1 MNLKQKALDLTYKI
15 ENNFFLTVVRRS
27 LTMMIPFVLVGG
39 FACAFINLPFI
50 DYGSE
55 LFDGALG
62 TLYSIFIFIYNG
74 TFGLFSLALV
84 IVITVSYCIEKNES
98 PDKAAMYVIVAL
110 GAYGAQLNIGTSGFN
125 FESLGVKSSF
135 SAIFIALLSCF
146 LYERLK
152 RITTFSLKK
161 YVSGMDVMCANSI
174 SSLLPMTFVVG
185 VAVLINLLLHSF
197 FGVKSV
203 HELFSNLSCALFA
216 HVHNRFFSG
225 LLYTFLLHFFWSL
238 GFHGSNLMEP
248 IAQSIFSDV
257 AADTVF
263 SKSFFDTYIVMGGC
277 GTTICVL
284 LLLLLF
290 FRKTRLGNLSKIA
303 FFPVVF
309 NLNEVLTFGIPI
321 VLNPVMVIPFISTP
335 VVLYCIA
342 YAATAS
348 GLVPGLITTVP
359 WSTPILI
366 SGYIA
371 TGSVRGVLLQLFLVA
386 TGMAVYYP
394 FIRLNKRV
402 QEVSAHK
409 RLDTLVE
416 ALKRCEQETEPPQF
430 LSRIDSLGMIS
441 RVLLD
446 DLKDAIKDDTLFML
460 YQPQFDADGRCIGAE
475 ALLRWNHSLYGWIYP
490 PLIIYLA
497 KEGGVLQQLEEKII
511 DMVARSISRTAGRYD
526 GDFKISFNITGKSL
540 LWDIESCIDNALK
553 KYSIP
558 AERMWIEI
566 TEQDVISKSDE
577 VVGTLRRLKAKGH
590 TLLIDDFGM
599 GHTSLLY
606 LQSGFFGVVKLD
618 GSLVRNIVHSE
629 TNRNIVDSIVALGNK
644 LGIKVI
650 AEFVE
655 TQEEVD
661 VLHSLGCCW
670 YQGYLYSKP
679 VSFEQF
685 VSYLC
690 RTNEEP
696 SGT

>member
-1 MNLKQKALDLTYKI
+1 
-15 ENNFFLTVVRRS
+15 
-27 LTMMIPFVLVGG
+27 
-39 FACAFINLPFI
+39 
-50 DYGSE
+50 
-55 LFDGALG
+55 
-62 TLYSIFIFIYNG
+62 
-74 TFGLFSLALV
+74 
-84 IVITVSYCIEKNES
+84 
-98 PDKAAMYVIVAL
+98 
-110 GAYGAQLNIGTSGFN
+110 
-125 FESLGVKSSF
+125 
-135 SAIFIALLSCF
+135 
-146 LYERLK
+146 
-152 RITTFSLKK
+152 
-161 YVSGMDVMCANSI
+161 
-174 SSLLPMTFVVG
+174 
-185 VAVLINLLLHSF
+185 
-197 FGVKSV
+197 
-203 HELFSNLSCALFA
+203 
-216 HVHNRFFSG
+216 
-225 LLYTFLLHFFWSL
+225 
-238 GFHGSNLMEP
+238 MEP

-335 VVLYCIA
+335 VILYCIA

-348 GLVPGLITTVP
+348 GRIPGLITTVP

-402 QEVSAHK
+402 QEVIAHK

-685 VSYLC
+685 ISYLC

>member
-1 MNLKQKALDLTYKI
+1 M
-15 ENNFFLTVVRRS
+15 
-27 LTMMIPFVLVGG
+27 
-39 FACAFINLPFI
+39 
-50 DYGSE
+50 
-55 LFDGALG
+55 
-62 TLYSIFIFIYNG
+62 
-74 TFGLFSLALV
+74 
-84 IVITVSYCIEKNES
+84 
-98 PDKAAMYVIVAL
+98 
-110 GAYGAQLNIGTSGFN
+110 
-125 FESLGVKSSF
+125 
-135 SAIFIALLSCF
+135 
-146 LYERLK
+146 
-152 RITTFSLKK
+152 
-161 YVSGMDVMCANSI
+161 
-174 SSLLPMTFVVG
+174 
-185 VAVLINLLLHSF
+185 
-197 FGVKSV
+197 
-203 HELFSNLSCALFA
+203 
-216 HVHNRFFSG
+216 
-225 LLYTFLLHFFWSL
+225 
-238 GFHGSNLMEP
+238 
-248 IAQSIFSDV
+248 
-257 AADTVF
+257 
-263 SKSFFDTYIVMGGC
+263 
-277 GTTICVL
+277 
-284 LLLLLF
+284 
-290 FRKTRLGNLSKIA
+290 
-303 FFPVVF
+303 
-309 NLNEVLTFGIPI
+309 
-321 VLNPVMVIPFISTP
+321 
-335 VVLYCIA
+335 
-342 YAATAS
+342 
-348 GLVPGLITTVP
+348 
-359 WSTPILI
+359 
-366 SGYIA
+366 
-371 TGSVRGVLLQLFLVA
+371 
-386 TGMAVYYP
+386 
-394 FIRLNKRV
+394 
-402 QEVSAHK
+402 
-409 RLDTLVE
+409 E

-685 VSYLC
+685 ISYLC

-696 SGT
+696 SGI

>member
-1 MNLKQKALDLTYKI
+1 M
-15 ENNFFLTVVRRS
+15 
-27 LTMMIPFVLVGG
+27 
-39 FACAFINLPFI
+39 
-50 DYGSE
+50 
-55 LFDGALG
+55 
-62 TLYSIFIFIYNG
+62 
-74 TFGLFSLALV
+74 
-84 IVITVSYCIEKNES
+84 ES
-98 PDKAAMYVIVAL
+98 
-110 GAYGAQLNIGTSGFN
+110 
-125 FESLGVKSSF
+125 
-135 SAIFIALLSCF
+135 
-146 LYERLK
+146 
-152 RITTFSLKK
+152 
-161 YVSGMDVMCANSI
+161 
-174 SSLLPMTFVVG
+174 
-185 VAVLINLLLHSF
+185 
-197 FGVKSV
+197 
-203 HELFSNLSCALFA
+203 
-216 HVHNRFFSG
+216 
-225 LLYTFLLHFFWSL
+225 
-238 GFHGSNLMEP
+238 
-248 IAQSIFSDV
+248 
-257 AADTVF
+257 
-263 SKSFFDTYIVMGGC
+263 
-277 GTTICVL
+277 
-284 LLLLLF
+284 
-290 FRKTRLGNLSKIA
+290 
-303 FFPVVF
+303 FPV
-309 NLNEVLTFGIPI
+309 
-321 VLNPVMVIPFISTP
+321 
-335 VVLYCIA
+335 
-342 YAATAS
+342 
-348 GLVPGLITTVP
+348 
-359 WSTPILI
+359 
-366 SGYIA
+366 
-371 TGSVRGVLLQLFLVA
+371 R
-386 TGMAVYYP
+386 
-394 FIRLNKRV
+394 
-402 QEVSAHK
+402 
-409 RLDTLVE
+409 
-416 ALKRCEQETEPPQF
+416 
-430 LSRIDSLGMIS
+430 
-441 RVLLD
+441 
-446 DLKDAIKDDTLFML
+446 
-460 YQPQFDADGRCIGAE
+460 
-475 ALLRWNHSLYGWIYP
+475 WIYP

-685 VSYLC
+685 ISYLC

>member
-1 MNLKQKALDLTYKI
+1 
-15 ENNFFLTVVRRS
+15 
-27 LTMMIPFVLVGG
+27 
-39 FACAFINLPFI
+39 
-50 DYGSE
+50 
-55 LFDGALG
+55 
-62 TLYSIFIFIYNG
+62 
-74 TFGLFSLALV
+74 
-84 IVITVSYCIEKNES
+84 
-98 PDKAAMYVIVAL
+98 
-110 GAYGAQLNIGTSGFN
+110 
-125 FESLGVKSSF
+125 
-135 SAIFIALLSCF
+135 
-146 LYERLK
+146 
-152 RITTFSLKK
+152 
-161 YVSGMDVMCANSI
+161 
-174 SSLLPMTFVVG
+174 
-185 VAVLINLLLHSF
+185 
-197 FGVKSV
+197 
-203 HELFSNLSCALFA
+203 
-216 HVHNRFFSG
+216 
-225 LLYTFLLHFFWSL
+225 
-238 GFHGSNLMEP
+238 MEP

-348 GLVPGLITTVP
+348 GLIPGLITTVP

-402 QEVSAHK
+402 QEVIAHK

-618 GSLVRNIVHSE
+618 GSLVQNIVHNE

-655 TQEEVD
+655 NQEEVE
-661 VLHSLGCCW
+661 VLHSLGCSW

-690 RTNEEP
+690 RTNEEL
-696 SGT
+696 SGV